1 MSTNVTNRAMDET
14 IARLNIDHFRQLLD
28 AEPDEIRRKAIL
40 RRMDDEQSK
49 LERKLRSGWNG

>member
-1 MSTNVTNRAMDET
+1 MDET

>member
-1 MSTNVTNRAMDET
+1 MSTNVTDRAMDET